1 MKYKSFTLIQS
12 LIVLAVFG
20 VIITIV
26 TPVITGSSNASK
38 EAKAKN
44 SLHSICVI
52 EADYRAETGDYFDT
66 PIGDH
71 TALINKTLFN
81 GKKIL
86 DEQSDYKYYIQKF
99 SSSSYRAY
107 AVPKDKDSDL
117 NKICI
122 DHNDE
127 FSFGSKC

>member
-1 MKYKSFTLIQS
+1 MTIKTIAILIIFS
-12 LIVLAVFG
+12 VTML
-20 VIITIV
+20 IITPI
-26 TPVITGSSNASK
+26 ITGVSNASK
-38 EAKAKN
+38 ESDAKN

-52 EADYRAETGDYFDT
+52 EADYHAKNGGYFETPTGDQ
-66 PIGDH
+66 
-71 TALINKTLFN
+71 AKLINKNLFN
-81 GKKIL
+81 GKKVL

-107 AVPKDKDSDL
+107 AIPKDKDSGL

-127 FSFGSKC
+127 FSFGSRC